1 MECIGIQR
9 SLGSCKKIPRK
20 SWTVGEQKGQKS
32 KMESDFTSTKAQ
44 PFPEQ
49 FGGACS
55 GSV

>member
-20 SWTVGEQKGQKS
+20 SWTVGEQKGEKS

-44 PFPEQ
+44 PFPER
-49 FGGACS
+49 FGGVCS